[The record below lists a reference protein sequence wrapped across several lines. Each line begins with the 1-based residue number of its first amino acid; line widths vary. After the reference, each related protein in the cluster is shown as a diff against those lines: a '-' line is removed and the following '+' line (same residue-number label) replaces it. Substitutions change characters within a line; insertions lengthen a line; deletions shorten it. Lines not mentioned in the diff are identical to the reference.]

1 MKTVIDNENNRVGGG
16 ENYMNLLYHIDSEI
30 AKNLTLPEKC
40 KDSVI
45 EHVDVV
51 AILNELTTGLAVE
64 FLKVF
69 LTF

>member
-16 ENYMNLLYHIDSEI
+16 DNYMNLLNTIVIEI
-30 AKNLTLPEKC
+30 KKNLTLPEKC

-51 AILNELTTGLAVE
+51 AILNDLTRSLAEE
-64 FLKVF
+64 FL
-69 LTF
+69 